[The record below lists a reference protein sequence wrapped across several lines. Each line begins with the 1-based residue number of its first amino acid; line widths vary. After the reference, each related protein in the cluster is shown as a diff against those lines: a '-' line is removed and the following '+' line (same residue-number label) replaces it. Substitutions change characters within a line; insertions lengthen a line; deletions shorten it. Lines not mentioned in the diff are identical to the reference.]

1 MTEEKVHYGPRLSAH
16 PTGAL
21 RAALLVA
28 PPATIGDAR
37 PLIGEPAP
45 VYERTK
51 SQLEVFA
58 KTLKFFGC
66 EVTILEQEGGDPYQS
81 AVADTGVVFEDGVA
95 LMRPSSL
102 ARRPEIE
109 RMEHEFARLD
119 IPIAGHLVPP
129 GLLDGG
135 DVLLAGRTAFI
146 GVRKCSNALGREGFA
161 QIARAHGFSTVEVN
175 VAGDAPLRA
184 LASAVS
190 GDTVVLA
197 AGRIDRELFVKAGF
211 KTIVLEPGEDL
222 GAGVLCVGERHVVA
236 DVRYSRSVNQLRKSG
251 VVVEA
256 IDLYDF
262 GKIGITPAMLVLPLK
277 RV

>member
-1 MTEEKVHYGPRLSAH
+1 MTKEMVQYGPRLSAH

-28 PPATIGDAR
+28 PPVTIGDAR

-45 VYERTK
+45 VYERAK
-51 SQLEVFA
+51 LQLEIFA

-66 EVTILEQEGGDPYQS
+66 EVTVLDPQGRDPYQS

-95 LMRPSSL
+95 LMRPSPL
-102 ARRPEIE
+102 ARRAEIE

-119 IPIAGHLVPP
+119 IPIAGHLVAP
-129 GLLDGG
+129 GLFDST

-146 GVRKCSNALGREGFA
+146 GVSRRSNALGRDGFA
-161 QIARAHGFSTVEVN
+161 QIARAHGFSTVDVK
-175 VAGDAPLRA
+175 VADAPLRA
-184 LASAVS
+184 LASAVA
-190 GDTVVLA
+190 GDTIVLA
-197 AGRIDRELFVKAGF
+197 AKGVEHEPFTSAGF
-211 KTIVLEPGEDL
+211 KTIVLEPGEDF
-222 GAGVLCVGERHVVA
+222 GAGVLCVGEHHVVA
-236 DVRYSRSVNQLRKSG
+236 DLRYSRSVNQLRKSG